1 MITMRLSL
9 AAAVAIGLV
18 IVPAAG
24 AEDAA
29 KPAISKQ
36 KTNRTAKAHKKMPRT
51 SGQPAIIKTSDS
63 PLGYP
68 YTMQKDEMT
77 R

>member
-1 MITMRLSL
+1 MITMRLLS
-9 AAAVAIGLV
+9 ATAVAASLMFA
-18 IVPAAG
+18 PAAG

-29 KPAISKQ
+29 KPATSKQ
-36 KTNRTAKAHKKMPRT
+36 KTNRTAKAHKKMPRVSRPAAT
-51 SGQPAIIKTSDS
+51 SKTSDS